1 MPGSRAIKPSK
12 LPKKQS
18 RYELILCWIFAKNY
32 QPGDEHVSWDRE
44 ELNTAA
50 DAVGVVRIK
59 NLGDAVYRYRFR
71 ADMPIAISDTAPTGK
86 EWIIRGAGN
95 ARYRFDLI
103 PQQIPIKPNRSLVV
117 TKIPDATP
125 EIITAAALTDE
136 QALLAKV
143 RYNRLI
149 DIFLGVASYSLQN
162 HLRTKVDEV
171 GQVEVDE
178 IYAAVDRYGRQFI
191 LPVQAKGGS
200 DRLGITQ
207 TEQDMAACAAK
218 WPGMI
223 CRNISVQF
231 AGDVIALFDLTVQ
244 DDRVVIRREAHYK
257 LVPAGEIT
265 AEDLYSYGLAAG
277 PDSD

>member
-1 MPGSRAIKPSK
+1 MSMAVAKEP
-12 LPKKQS
+12 S
-18 RYELILCWIFAKNY
+18 RYEQILCWVFEQRHVA
-32 QPGDEHVSWDRE
+32 GDLHASWDRDD
-44 ELNTAA
+44 LDLAA
-50 DAVGVVRIK
+50 EALGLKRVK
-59 NLGDAVYRYRFR
+59 NLGDIPYTYRFR
-71 ADMPIAISDTAPTGK
+71 KDIPAAISAAAPAGR
-86 EWIIRGAGN
+86 EWIIRGAGD
-95 ARYRFDLI
+95 AKYRFDAI
-103 PQQIPIKPNRSLVV
+103 PTQIPIVPNPSLSV

-125 EIITAAALTDE
+125 EIIAAAALSDE

-162 HLRTKVDEV
+162 HLRTKVAEI

-178 IYAAVDRYGRQFI
+178 IYAAVDRHGRQFI

-207 TEQDMAACAAK
+207 VEQDMAACAIK
-218 WPGMI
+218 WPAMI

-231 AGDVIALFDLTVQ
+231 AGDLIAIFDLTVQ

-257 LVPAGEIT
+257 LVPAVEIT
-265 AEDLYSYGLAAG
+265 SADLQSYGLAAG
-277 PDSD
+277 PEDL

>member
-1 MPGSRAIKPSK
+1 MAEKKPSA
-12 LPKKQS
+12 
-18 RYELILCWIFAKNY
+18 YEQILCHVFEQHHNA
-32 QPGDEHVSWDRE
+32 GDEHVGWERE
-44 ELNTAA
+44 ALNAAA
-50 DAVGVVRIK
+50 DALGLARVK
-59 NLGDAVYRYRFR
+59 NLGDLVYSFRFR
-71 ADMPIAISDTAPTGK
+71 RDMPKAINATAPAGK
-86 EWIIRGAGN
+86 EWIIRGAGI
-95 ARYRFDLI
+95 AKYRFDLI
-103 PQQIPIKPNRSLVV
+103 PEQIPIVPNPSLAV

-125 EIITAAALTDE
+125 EIIASSALIDE

-162 HLRTKVDEV
+162 HLRTTAKEI

-178 IYAAVDRYGRQFI
+178 IYVAVDRHGRQFI

-207 TEQDMAACAAK
+207 TEQDMAACAEK

-231 AGDVIALFDLTVQ
+231 AGDDIALFELTVQ
-244 DDRVVIRREAHYK
+244 DDRVVIRREAHYR
-257 LVPAGEIT
+257 LVPSNEIT
-265 AEDLYSYGLAAG
+265 VEDLYGYGLAAD
-277 PDSD
+277 PTD

>member
-1 MPGSRAIKPSK
+1 MAASKKPKEPKKPSN
-12 LPKKQS
+12 
-18 RYELILCWIFAKNY
+18 YEQILCWIFDRRFS
-32 QPGDEHVSWDRE
+32 QGDLKVAWTRDDIE
-44 ELNTAA
+44 EAA
-50 DAVGVVRIK
+50 RTLGLPRPK
-59 NLGDAVYRYRFR
+59 NLGDVPYRYRFR
-71 ADMPIAISDTAPTGK
+71 ADMPAAIHSTAPTGM
-86 EWIIRGAGN
+86 EWIIRGAGD
-95 ARYRFDLI
+95 AKYRFDAI
-103 PQQIPIKPNRSLVV
+103 PTQIPIVPNPALSV

-125 EIITAAALTDE
+125 EIIAAAALSDE

-162 HLRTKVDEV
+162 HLRTKISEI

-178 IYAAVDRYGRQFI
+178 IYAAVDRHGRQFI

-207 TEQDMAACAAK
+207 VEQDMATCAVK
-218 WPGMI
+218 WPEMI

-231 AGDVIALFDLTVQ
+231 AGDLIALFDLTVQ

-257 LVPAGEIT
+257 LVPASDIS
-265 AEDLYSYGLAAG
+265 AADLASYGLAAG
-277 PDSD
+277 PDDA

>member
-1 MPGSRAIKPSK
+1 MAT
-12 LPKKQS
+12 PKS
-18 RYELILCWIFAKNY
+18 PPRYEQILSWVFEQRHTA
-32 QPGDEHVSWDRE
+32 DSLHVSWDRE
-44 ELNTAA
+44 DLDTGAEALGLKR
-50 DAVGVVRIK
+50 VK
-59 NLGDAVYRYRFR
+59 NLGDIPYTYRFR
-71 ADMPIAISDTAPTGK
+71 KDMPASINATAPAGM
-86 EWIIRGAGN
+86 EWIIRGAGDGK
-95 ARYRFDLI
+95 YRFDAI
-103 PQQIPIKPNRSLVV
+103 PTQIPIVPNPSLSV

-125 EIITAAALTDE
+125 EIITAAALNDE

-149 DIFLGVASYSLQN
+149 DIFLGVASYSLQS
-162 HLRTKVDEV
+162 HLRTKVAEI

-207 TEQDMAACAAK
+207 VEQDMAACAVR
-218 WPGMI
+218 WPNMI

-231 AGDVIALFDLTVQ
+231 AGDLIALFDLTVQ

-257 LVPAGEIT
+257 LVPSNEIT
-265 AEDLYSYGLAAG
+265 VADLQSYGLAAG
-277 PDSD
+277 PEDA

>member
-1 MPGSRAIKPSK
+1 MP
-12 LPKKQS
+12 LPKGPTK
-18 RYELILCWIFAKNY
+18 YEQILC
-32 QPGDEHVSWDRE
+32 HVFEAHHSP
-44 ELNTAA
+44 
-50 DAVGVVRIK
+50 GVVRLEWNRGELDDAADDLGIGRVK
-59 NLGDAVYRYRFR
+59 NLGDLVYSYRFR
-71 ADMPIAISDTAPTGK
+71 ADMPSRINATAPAGK
-86 EWIIRGAGN
+86 EWIIRGAGMSK
-95 ARYRFDLI
+95 YRFDLI
-103 PQQIPIKPNRSLVV
+103 PRQIPIVPNPSLAV

-125 EIITAAALTDE
+125 EIITKAALGDE

-162 HLRTKVDEV
+162 HLRTTAQGI

-178 IYAAVDRYGRQFI
+178 IYVAVDRHGRQFI

-218 WPGMI
+218 WPDML

-231 AGDVIALFDLTVQ
+231 AGGGLIALFELTVQ
-244 DDRVVIRREAHYK
+244 GDRVVIRREAHYK
-257 LVPAGEIT
+257 LVPANQIST
-265 AEDLYSYGLAAG
+265 ADLAGYELAASPG
-277 PDSD
+277 D

>member
-1 MPGSRAIKPSK
+1 MAAKEPP
-12 LPKKQS
+12 
-18 RYELILCWIFAKNY
+18 RYEQILNWVFKHHY
-32 QPGDEHVSWDRE
+32 LKGDVRVEWDRE
-44 ELNTAA
+44 DL
-50 DAVGVVRIK
+50 DVGAEALGLKRVK
-59 NLGDAVYRYRFR
+59 NLGDIPYTYRFR
-71 ADMPIAISDTAPTGK
+71 KDMPSAINATALKGM
-86 EWIIRGAGN
+86 EWIIRGSGDGK
-95 ARYRFDLI
+95 YRFDAI
-103 PQQIPIKPNRSLVV
+103 PAQIPITPNPSLSV

-125 EIITAAALTDE
+125 EIIAAAALSDE

-162 HLRTKVDEV
+162 HLRTNVADI

-207 TEQDMAACAAK
+207 VEQDMAACAVK
-218 WPGMI
+218 WPEMI

-231 AGDVIALFDLTVQ
+231 AGDGLIALFDLTVQ

-257 LVPAGEIT
+257 LVSASDIT
-265 AEDLYSYGLAAG
+265 AVDLRIYDLAAG
-277 PDSD
+277 YEDV